1 MKTYSEL
8 KSEMDR
14 LEAQMEEAKKTGT
27 RRSAQKGQAAV

>member
-1 MKTYSEL
+1 MKTYIEL

-27 RRSAQKGQAAV
+27 RQSAQKGQAAV